1 MSLTAI
7 RYFLLPLAC
16 FCATAVAQPLA
27 AEALF
32 CGSAER
38 AAFAPVAGRSIAELR
53 GFLFAKKQL
62 DQLLKYLESKEGGAK
77 WNDATQASQLS
88 LMQAAARSA
97 TTSSA
102 AVTHLPFLP
111 SARLAFESQFAFEC
125 SKAAQLIEQMRAPG
139 FARYLE
145 VRARVAA
152 AAPAWYASGLFAK
165 LSHGAA
171 PALLQPPAAPVADVP
186 AATRPARVAR
196 PQASALRQK
205 GATVKPAAKATATER
220 QMALAKRQADVDLV
234 LSEIG
239 LFNVGMTAIES
250 ELLRAGALANAPAA
264 LIGEALEA
272 LAEPGLKSLFL
283 DPAYLGFKHALMSAA
298 HKTEPLLIQDY
309 PHLEPL
315 GRDVSPT
322 LAADLLRPAPVRMPP
337 EPKPD
342 SPAPVA
348 PVPPPK
354 PAAAKP

>member
-1 MSLTAI
+1 MSLTTI
-7 RYFLLPLAC
+7 RYFLFPFAC
-16 FCATAVAQPLA
+16 FCATAGAQPLA

-38 AAFAPVAGRSIAELR
+38 MAFAPVAGRGIAELR

-102 AVTHLPFLP
+102 AATQLPFLP
-111 SARLAFESQFAFEC
+111 STRLAFESQFAFEC
-125 SKAAQLIEQMRAPG
+125 SKAGQLIEQMRAPG
-139 FARYLE
+139 FARYLD

-165 LSHGAA
+165 LSRGDA
-171 PALLQPPAAPVADVP
+171 PALLRPSAVPAAEVP
-186 AATRPARVAR
+186 AATRPAQIAR
-196 PQASALRQK
+196 PQGRALRQT
-205 GATVKPAAKATATER
+205 GTTAKPTAKAIAAER

-239 LFNVGMTAIES
+239 LFNVGMTAIEN
-250 ELLRAGALANAPAA
+250 ELLRTGALANAPAA

-283 DPAYLGFKHALMSAA
+283 DPAYLGFKHALMSTA
-298 HKTEPLLIQDY
+298 HKAEALLIQDY

-322 LAADLLRPAPVRMPP
+322 LAADLLRPAPERLPP
-337 EPKPD
+337 DQTPA
-342 SPAPVA
+342 SPAPAAPVA
-348 PVPPPK
+348 PK
-354 PAAAKP
+354 PAASKP